1 MKFHDLNYFQV
12 PAQPL
17 SKKPAAPAT
26 PTPEA
31 KNADKILRS
40 TTLSNIQ
47 KAKLLFPAFAP
58 DKKLRFSQMFGSS
71 FSGRDLDRDWK
82 YGKRKKKYKKTIREN
97 GLWTKV
103 WIKVKIVLQNFI
115 AQM

>member
-1 MKFHDLNYFQV
+1 MLHLNLASEVDDLSIQV
-12 PAQPL
+12 PAQPPP
-17 SKKPAAPAT
+17 KKPA
-26 PTPEA
+26 PTAES
-31 KNADKILRS
+31 KNAEKILRS

-47 KAKLLFPAFAP
+47 KAKLLFPGFAP

-82 YGKRKKKYKKTIREN
+82 YGKRKKKYKKTVREN

-103 WIKVKIVLQNFI
+103 WNL
-115 AQM
+115 A

>member
-1 MKFHDLNYFQV
+1 MLQV
-12 PAQPL
+12 PAQPPP
-17 SKKPAAPAT
+17 KKAIVPVADDT
-26 PTPEA
+26 
-31 KNADKILRS
+31 DKILKS

-47 KAKLLFPAFAP
+47 KAKLLFPGFAP

-82 YGKRKKKYKKTIREN
+82 YGRRKKKYKKTIREN

-103 WIKVKIVLQNFI
+103 
-115 AQM
+115 